1 MWSLE
6 TIILLIMV
14 HNVGYKFLL
23 VEATLIDSILGEV
36 RLNDVQSAKMPTT
49 MAVVADTISL
59 MMMIEIVPTELTS
72 SLIEVFCLFIAER
85 MVMPTTLCLH

>member
-36 RLNDVQSAKMPTT
+36 RLNDVQSA
-49 MAVVADTISL
+49 
-59 MMMIEIVPTELTS
+59 
-72 SLIEVFCLFIAER
+72 
-85 MVMPTTLCLH
+85 

>member
-36 RLNDVQSAKMPTT
+36 RLNDVKSAKMPTT
-49 MAVVADTISL
+49 IAVVADTISL

-72 SLIEVFCLFIAER
+72 SLIEVVRLFLAER